1 MVLNKSHATF
11 LNKEKTWKTTACSS
25 HSFCNNF
32 YEYIKKFSFFLLLN
46 NQFIIII
53 IVYTIDDKNTD
64 FSYPTLYDVHM
75 DDFIFFFVLGNKIE
89 IFFLES

>member
-11 LNKEKTWKTTACSS
+11 LNKEKHGRQLHAAHI
-25 HSFCNNF
+25 HSAIIF
-32 YEYIKKFSFFLLLN
+32 YEYIKNFSFFLLLN

-75 DDFIFFFVLGNKIE
+75 DDLIFFVLGNKIE